1 MLAKMLV
8 GNVVQ
13 RLRPDVESV
22 HPENDGDEKQ
32 REQRKRAHGGAQG
45 AANYHAPAA
54 TGQVANHENRH
65 GTEGD
70 TQPAHET
77 EQVRSIEFFGPHGG
91 ADDGDNSED
100 DADDKRPPRD
110 GLHYR
115 RRPQIEMVRGRRGH
129 HFSSS
134 EFGFAC
140 GAMTGRLAPVPGS
153 PWNFGDSDGT
163 FWP

>member
-22 HPENDGDEKQ
+22 HPENDWDEKQ

-45 AANYHAPAA
+45 AANYHAPAP

-77 EQVRSIEFFGPHGG
+77 EQVRSIEFFGPHEG

-100 DADDKRPPRD
+100 DADDEGPPREVRD
-110 GLHYR
+110 IQRGL
-115 RRPQIEMVRGRRGH
+115 QMQKV
-129 HFSSS
+129 
-134 EFGFAC
+134 
-140 GAMTGRLAPVPGS
+140 
-153 PWNFGDSDGT
+153 
-163 FWP
+163 